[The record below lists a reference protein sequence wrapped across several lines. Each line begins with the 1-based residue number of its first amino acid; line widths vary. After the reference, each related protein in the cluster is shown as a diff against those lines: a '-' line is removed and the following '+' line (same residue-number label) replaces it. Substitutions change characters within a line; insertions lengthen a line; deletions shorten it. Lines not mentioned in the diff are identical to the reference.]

1 MPEVTALCAG
11 VLVKAA
17 GGHITLELLTKP
29 QGNLRFRRVLD
40 AETSPCEEGIDR
52 RGYFPAVFVFMED
65 WTMVVFLQEVLGA
78 APDLWL
84 HNSLYL
90 LLEIA
95 LFLRRGSCGSVC
107 QSCLSLL
114 LTGRSD
120 FLIHSGNLET

>member
-65 WTMVVFLQEVLGA
+65 WTMVVSSKRSWELRLIYGCTTRFTFC
-78 APDLWL
+78 WK
-84 HNSLYL
+84 SLCFVVV
-90 LLEIA
+90 EA
-95 LFLRRGSCGSVC
+95 VDPFVSPA
-107 QSCLSLL
+107 
-114 LTGRSD
+114 
-120 FLIHSGNLET
+120 